1 MMRTMTRTLALAASL
16 VLLIVM
22 PGSAQEATVI
32 TLTQTGCQ
40 FTEPEGTDH
49 GYTTTAPEDCKA
61 INRKS
66 REQRL
71 AAHDVLRLEPG
82 RYIFRVSNVNV
93 PYELGFY
100 LRASNRALIPF
111 APRVSG
117 GGLGQGETQDYAV
130 DLSPGDYLYSC
141 PYNPTPNY
149 RLVVSE

>member
-1 MMRTMTRTLALAASL
+1 MMATAPKTAVLAAGF
-16 VLLIVM
+16 LLSFVFS
-22 PGSAQEATVI
+22 GLAQEAEII

-49 GYTTTAPEDCKA
+49 GYTTGRPEDCKT

-71 AAHDVLRLEPG
+71 AAHQVLRLKPG
-82 RYIFRVSNVNV
+82 RYIFRVHNANV

-117 GGLGQGETQDYAV
+117 GGLGQGETKDYAV

>member
-1 MMRTMTRTLALAASL
+1 MMCAMTKTAAFAASFL
-16 VLLIVM
+16 LLIVF
-22 PGSAQEATVI
+22 PGAAQEAVVI

-40 FTEPEGTDH
+40 FTEPEGTDR
-49 GYTTTAPEDCKA
+49 GYTTHRPEDCKT
-61 INRKS
+61 INRES
-66 REQRL
+66 RDQRL
-71 AAHDVLRLEPG
+71 ATHQVLRLTPG
-82 RYIFRVSNVNV
+82 RYVFRVSNVNV